1 MATNSSQPYNLEQAL
16 KRGGS
21 TCQPLRV
28 RVLHERLAT
37 SDAVK
42 RVFIIGD
49 SSSAGECVVYDK
61 LASGRFHVGSSVVI
75 LNASVKVARK
85 NHVEVSARSRVK
97 ETGNVTITEEVEE
110 AGRLLFNPPPAEFV
124 KLNTV
129 ERSPVK
135 KLVSIKG
142 QVVGVS
148 WNIQY

>member
-1 MATNSSQPYNLEQAL
+1 MFLQNVNICNAYRIIAVFIIRICLSNYNCLWLYLQMATNSSQPYNLEQAL

-97 ETGNVTITEEVEE
+97 
-110 AGRLLFNPPPAEFV
+110 
-124 KLNTV
+124 
-129 ERSPVK
+129 
-135 KLVSIKG
+135 
-142 QVVGVS
+142 
-148 WNIQY
+148 